1 METATKNSG
10 SASKEPRLADAE
22 ESPAAGPANRT
33 KTSKQ
38 NEKSGGANLSPN
50 RIVFENMNERPV
62 DDINLEFFYKPHTIT
77 LLSVSIIGA
86 MCFAFV
92 RYVCNS
98 IMCM

>member
-10 SASKEPRLADAE
+10 SASKEPRLADVE
-22 ESPAAGPANRT
+22 ESPANRT

-98 IMCM
+98 MRYIT